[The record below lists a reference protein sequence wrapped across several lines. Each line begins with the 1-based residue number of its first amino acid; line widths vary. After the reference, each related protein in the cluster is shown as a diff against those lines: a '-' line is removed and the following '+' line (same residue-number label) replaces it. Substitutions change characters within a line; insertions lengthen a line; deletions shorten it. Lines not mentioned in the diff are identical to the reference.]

1 MILIEKFARKLKG
14 EHMKKNSKSNFY
26 KRMKEAKQKKRIE
39 RKLSDTDTKHRIGLS
54 GDMPDSMRYPMSR
67 R

>member
-1 MILIEKFARKLKG
+1 
-14 EHMKKNSKSNFY
+14 MKKNSKSNFY